1 MTTMSIWDHY
11 LPYCPVHGPIGPAG
25 ECCPGVINY
34 HRDSHRVL
42 NLTEYSATNEQLE
55 AGVFD
60 LHPQHQAKLRDLL
73 TSDGKIVGFSTL
85 MPPAIE
91 VAVNVELTA
100 DLAADVAEAA
110 GCRRVMIDG
119 PHFMLPALERA
130 LFQRGLVP
138 IRRAD
143 W

>member
-1 MTTMSIWDHY
+1 MEALDFYMPT
-11 LPYCPVHGPIGPAG
+11 CPVHGPVTPAG
-25 ECCPGVINY
+25 ECCPGIVSY
-34 HRDSHRVL
+34 HLAAYRVL
-42 NLTEYSATNEQLE
+42 NLTEYPATNEQL
-55 AGVFD
+55 AVGMFD
-60 LHPQHQAKLRDLL
+60 LHPKHQEKLKQLL
-73 TSDGKIVGFSTL
+73 TFSER
-85 MPPAIE
+85 PPAIE

-119 PHFMLPALERA
+119 PAFMLPALERA

-138 IRRAD
+138 VRRAD